1 MTPLSGLRAWTVAM
15 LLGVGACSDDDGTQ
29 AGTDSAAADTH
40 ASDTAPG
47 TEVASVDDVAADA
60 PAEATDAAEATV
72 MTEVAADTEPADGD
86 GTGAEVATDVA
97 TEVGPTETT
106 ADTAETSTGPA
117 NTIYVSFILNVHD
130 WVFPAESIATLGR
143 IIDLHEQYQ
152 QPVDIY
158 LTDPMLQI
166 YLTQAPALVA
176 RMKTSPVVTISHHVR
191 PPAPYYSGF
200 DWAGLAAMGTETLAT
215 TLLGYEEHALDLATG
230 EPTSA
235 PGGYELMKSTFGYPP
250 YVVTMAAG
258 AGPVNK
264 ALAKIFIAKGAK
276 FTLEHNEAG
285 TEWGATSNGL
295 LMRPETVEMKVY
307 ERKTAIDFETELLAP
322 ALAEIGD
329 KRPAF
334 INLKWHED
342 NFHTSG
348 TPWQNVYYDADG
360 ARRPRPWD
368 TSAIGAQAIKTQA
381 QMDIQWARYE
391 AALQVITAHPELYT
405 IAGIRD
411 FAHMAGLE

>member
-1 MTPLSGLRAWTVAM
+1 MTPLSGLRVWTVA
-15 LLGVGACSDDDGTQ
+15 LVLGVGACSEDEGAQ
-29 AGTDSAAADTH
+29 ADAATDAPAATEVSVAAETADT
-40 ASDTAPG
+40 ADTTGATEVATDTTGATEVAVDSEPADADATG
-47 TEVASVDDVAADA
+47 TEVAN
-60 PAEATDAAEATV
+60 
-72 MTEVAADTEPADGD
+72 
-86 GTGAEVATDVA
+86 DVA
-97 TEVGPTETT
+97 TEVGPTDTTVDTETAT
-106 ADTAETSTGPA
+106 ETSSGPA
-117 NTIYVSFILNVHD
+117 NTIYVSFVLNVHD

-152 QPVDIY
+152 QPVDFY
-158 LTDPMLQI
+158 LTDPMLQL
-166 YLTQAPALVA
+166 YLTQAPALVE

-200 DWAGLAAMGTETLAT
+200 DWAGLNALSEQALAT
-215 TLLGYEEHALDLATG
+215 KLLAYEEHALDLATG

-235 PGGYELMKSTFGYPP
+235 PGGFELMKSTFGYPP
-250 YVVTMAAG
+250 YVVTMASGQSA
-258 AGPVNK
+258 VNK

-276 FTLEHNEAG
+276 FTLTHNEAG

-295 LMRPETVEMKVY
+295 LLRPETVEMKVY
-307 ERKTAIDFETELLAP
+307 ERKSEIDFESELLAP

-360 ARRPRPWD
+360 VRRPRPWD
-368 TSAIGAQAIKTQA
+368 PSAIGAQAIKTQA
-381 QMDIQWARYE
+381 QMDIQWRRYE

-405 IAGIRD
+405 ISGIRN
-411 FAHMAGLE
+411 FAHLAGLE